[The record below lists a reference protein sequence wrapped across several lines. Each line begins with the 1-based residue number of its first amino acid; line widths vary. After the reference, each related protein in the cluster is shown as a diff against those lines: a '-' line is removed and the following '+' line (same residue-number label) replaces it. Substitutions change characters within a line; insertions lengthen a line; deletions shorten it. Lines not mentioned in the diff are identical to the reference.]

1 MRKRLRNDLI
11 KLDGMGCVRS
21 DTAGSDHLFQ
31 LIAEAY
37 EHKPLSPATLAFRT
51 GGRLYD
57 QPWAAAAF

>member
-1 MRKRLRNDLI
+1 MRKLLRNDLI

-37 EHKPLSPATLAFRT
+37 EHKPL
-51 GGRLYD
+51 
-57 QPWAAAAF
+57 